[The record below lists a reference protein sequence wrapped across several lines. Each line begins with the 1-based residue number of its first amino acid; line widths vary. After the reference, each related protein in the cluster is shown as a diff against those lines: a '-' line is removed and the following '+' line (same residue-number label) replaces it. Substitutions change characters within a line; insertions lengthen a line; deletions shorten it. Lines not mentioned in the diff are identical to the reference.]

1 MKLNTMQCVAI
12 AAVLVLVGGGC
23 TTLTP
28 QLDAGFGDAVNIAK
42 ARQALDRDAPQ
53 RNATRMVAGVDGVV
67 AKDMMDRYR
76 KSFREPE
83 PQTSA
88 FTIGVSGSGSQ

>member
-1 MKLNTMQCVAI
+1 MKLKVIQC
-12 AAVLVLVGGGC
+12 AAVAATLVMVAGC
-23 TTLTP
+23 ETLTP
-28 QLDAGFGDAVNIAK
+28 RLDAGFGDAVNIAK

-53 RNATRMVAGVDGVV
+53 RNASRMVAGIDGVV
-67 AKDMMDRYR
+67 AKAVMDRYH

-88 FTIGVSGSGSQ
+88 FTIGVSGSSSQ